1 MRKAEALKEWG
12 LMTKRRRARKVILD
26 ILYRMELDQSSFK
39 DILPDYQEELE
50 EKGILDFVSRAVE
63 GISAHREEIDR
74 TITAYADRWSLGRMP
89 VLDRNILRLGI
100 YEVLYED
107 DIPYSVSINEA
118 VELAN
123 TYSTEESGKF
133 INGILGRLVKEIEK
147 PGVANAGKK

>member
-1 MRKAEALKEWG
+1 
-12 LMTKRRRARKVILD
+12 MTKRRRARKIILD
-26 ILYRMELDQSSFK
+26 VLYRMELDQSSFK

-50 EKGILDFVSRAVE
+50 EKGIADFVSKIME
-63 GISAHREEIDR
+63 GVSAHRGELDAMIAE
-74 TITAYADRWSLGRMP
+74 YADRWSLERMP
-89 VLDRNILRLGI
+89 ALDRNILRLAL
-100 YEVLYED
+100 YEILHED

-147 PGVANAGKK
+147 QGVTDAKKH